1 MFYSTTLVSVDG
13 SMDSNTTDFINDAID
28 SLEDE
33 LESLRRVPPWAV
45 AVIVLVSVITCCV
58 SCVTVILFLVQP
70 IKKWF
75 SGMTRRQQAER
86 AVDFH
91 EGIRRETKIKDEVN
105 GVECR
110 AMEVAVDLQDD
121 DLNLPAKK
129 KKKKKAAVHF
139 EGEDDENQA
148 P

>member
-1 MFYSTTLVSVDG
+1 
-13 SMDSNTTDFINDAID
+13 MDSNTTDFINDAID

-33 LESLRRVPPWAV
+33 LESLRRIPPWAV
-45 AVIVLVSVITCCV
+45 AVVVLVSVITCCV
-58 SCVTVILFLVQP
+58 SCVT
-70 IKKWF
+70 
-75 SGMTRRQQAER
+75 MTVFIGRPLTNWLYGRSRRQQAEE

-91 EGIRRETKIKDEVN
+91 EGVRRETKIKDEVN

>member
-1 MFYSTTLVSVDG
+1 
-13 SMDSNTTDFINDAID
+13 MDSNTTDFINDAID

-33 LESLRRVPPWAV
+33 LESLRRIPPWAV
-45 AVIVLVSVITCCV
+45 VVVVLVSLITCCI
-58 SCVTVILFLVQP
+58 SCVTITIFIGRPLANWLR
-70 IKKWF
+70 
-75 SGMTRRQQAER
+75 GRTRQQQAEE

-91 EGIRRETKIKDEVN
+91 EGVRRETKIKDEVN